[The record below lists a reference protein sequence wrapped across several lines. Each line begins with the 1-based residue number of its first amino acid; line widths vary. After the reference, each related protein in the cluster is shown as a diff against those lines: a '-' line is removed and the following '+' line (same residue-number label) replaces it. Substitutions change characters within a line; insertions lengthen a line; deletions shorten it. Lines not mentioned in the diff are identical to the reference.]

1 MLDLSDLP
9 PPPREALIVYVE
21 LSEEDV
27 HFFDSALKAF
37 DHKVNPRRDVKLI
50 RGKLY
55 YKNYVAPDFWP
66 EVESLLEMLRQ
77 YVSLG
82 EIVIES

>member
-1 MLDLSDLP
+1 
-9 PPPREALIVYVE
+9 
-21 LSEEDV
+21 
-27 HFFDSALKAF
+27 
-37 DHKVNPRRDVKLI
+37 VKLI